1 MEQIPRIRFDAASGI
16 PAVRQ
21 IADGLRVLFVD
32 RQLTPGISLPSVRRM
47 AIELGVHFNTVAEAY
62 RQLATEG
69 WLDLKHGKAAVVLER
84 AAPVLENPVRTEE
97 FRNRLRSMIAQMRS
111 EGVSADSVAAELRA
125 IAKAVKET

>member
-1 MEQIPRIRFDAASGI
+1 
-16 PAVRQ
+16 
-21 IADGLRVLFVD
+21 
-32 RQLTPGISLPSVRRM
+32 M

-84 AAPVLENPVRTEE
+84 AARVLENPVRTEE
-97 FRNRLRSMIAQMRS
+97 FRNRLRSIIAQMLS
-111 EGVSADSVAAELRA
+111 EGVSADSIAAELRA